1 MVVARPRG
9 KRTFVDQVESS
20 LPSLRRRVEGEAG
33 EAEEADAAAEKG
45 DETSLLWYPL
55 VMTNIALEN
64 GPFKVD
70 LPIQYGDFP
79 KQTVSLPEGILWEL
93 FMGFTNL
100 M

>member
-20 LPSLRRRVEGEAG
+20 LPSLRRRVKGEAE

-45 DETSLLWYPL
+45 DETDETIYKLCY
-55 VMTNIALEN
+55 IALEN

-79 KQTVSLPEGILWEL
+79 EQTVSLPEGILWEL